1 MYHDVCERIAA
12 ACARAGRNPDDVTLV
27 AVTKGRSVDEIER
40 RVLAHG
46 HRILGE
52 SYVQEW
58 QPKRDAL
65 PDEIEWHLIGNLQR
79 NKVKYLG
86 DVAVVHSL
94 NSIRLANTMQ
104 KQGEK
109 RGFALRAM
117 LEVNIAGEEN
127 KHGLEPDRVEEVVE
141 HAAGLS
147 HVTVEGLMAMA
158 PFSDDPEEARPHFAR
173 LRKLR
178 DTVGVRELSMG
189 MSGDFEVAI
198 EEGATI
204 VRIGSALFE

>member
-1 MYHDVCERIAA
+1 MAA
-12 ACARAGRNPDDVTLV
+12 ACDRVGRDPSQVTLV
-27 AVTKGRSVDEIER
+27 AVTKGRTVAQIEE
-40 RVLAHG
+40 LILEHG

-52 SYVQEW
+52 SFVQEW

-65 PDEIEWHLIGNLQR
+65 PEGVEWHFIGNLQR

-86 DVAVVHSL
+86 DVEVVHSL

-117 LEVNIAGEEN
+117 VEVNIAAEEN
-127 KHGLEPDRVEEVVE
+127 KHGVAPDDVADLVD
-141 HAAGLS
+141 HASGLS
-147 HVTVEGLMAMA
+147 HVSVEGLMTMA
-158 PFSDDPEEARPHFAR
+158 PFSDDPEDARPFFAK
-173 LRKLR
+173 LRALR
-178 DTVGVRELSMG
+178 DTLGLRELSMG
-189 MSGDFEVAI
+189 MSGDYEVAI

-204 VRIGSALFE
+204 VRVGSALFE